1 MLYTTTATSHP
12 WTIISSLGCSCF
24 RTRSRWSSS
33 PQCEGLQ
40 PRHPHTPVTLEIRP
54 HHYGCGSKS
63 KRMQNVCWIR
73 YRRRSVLET
82 RYGARYELRTPPK
95 RRLLQMPVSNFEARR
110 SSTFCAEKGSTQT
123 QPSAIHR
130 NTVMQDEEGCRLRK
144 FVTIRTVCSF
154 RPRMFCVTH
163 RDCLGATHVKTAVA
177 IYQRSGIRNQYRRV
191 FPVHFSYI

>member
-1 MLYTTTATSHP
+1 MFQNSFEMVLKSSVRRLAASSSTHSSYSRNPTAPLRLWIEEQTNAKRMLNWLPAEV
-12 WTIISSLGCSCF
+12 
-24 RTRSRWSSS
+24 RSRNSLR
-33 PQCEGLQ
+33 CL
-40 PRHPHTPVTLEIRP
+40 
-54 HHYGCGSKS
+54 
-63 KRMQNVCWIR
+63 
-73 YRRRSVLET
+73 
-82 RYGARYELRTPPK
+82 LRTEDSPEE
-95 RRLLQMPVSNFEARR
+95 RLLQMPVSNFEARR

-154 RPRMFCVTH
+154 RPRMFCITH
-163 RDCLGATHVKTAVA
+163 RDYLGATHMKIAVA